1 MSEATKLLI
10 PPGENLDHLR
20 NYVSLRLCDK
30 CGKSYE
36 GFNCPCTHQMSQIPN
51 PFAISTKVLT
61 APEAKHVPAFRVDID
76 LLLKLYG
83 ESYKHDPISEV
94 TESVKNRIIDGFRE
108 LEEMA
113 FK

>member
-1 MSEATKLLI
+1 MEVHSGMDCLEARIKMNIT
-10 PPGENLDHLR
+10 H
-20 NYVSLRLCDK
+20 LRLCDK

-36 GFNCPCTHQMSQIPN
+36 GFNCPCTHQTKQLQEIWTTSN
-51 PFAISTKVLT
+51 PTPPTPKI
-61 APEAKHVPAFRVDID
+61 EHMPAVRVDID